1 MAWSDALKKK
11 KSLQESPPSLE
22 VVNDGMIPKTA
33 RPDPAAEHYDYVPAE
48 RPRRGRPKSSNNYNA
63 HIHIKCPEELAR
75 KFKILSAVHGVHYA
89 ILLQQ
94 ALDAFELVQDDD

>member
-1 MAWSDALKKK
+1 MAWIDALRKKK
-11 KSLQESPPSLE
+11 RRQEPPPSLE
-22 VVNDGMIPKTA
+22 VINDGMLPKNVT
-33 RPDPAAEHYDYVPAE
+33 PEVITTDNDYVPKP

-94 ALDAFELVQDDD
+94 ALDAFEFVQDD

>member
-11 KSLQESPPSLE
+11 KQIQDSPPSLE
-22 VVNDGMIPKTA
+22 VINDGMIPKNVT
-33 RPDPAAEHYDYVPAE
+33 PEVVTENYDYVPE
-48 RPRRGRPKSSNNYNA
+48 HRPKRGRPKSSNNYNA

-94 ALDAFELVQDDD
+94 ALDAFELVQDD

>member
-11 KSLQESPPSLE
+11 KQIQDSPPSLE
-22 VVNDGMIPKTA
+22 VINDGMIPKNITPENVPED
-33 RPDPAAEHYDYVPAE
+33 RPK
-48 RPRRGRPKSSNNYNA
+48 RGRPKSSNNYNA

-94 ALDAFELVQDDD
+94 ALDAFELVQDD